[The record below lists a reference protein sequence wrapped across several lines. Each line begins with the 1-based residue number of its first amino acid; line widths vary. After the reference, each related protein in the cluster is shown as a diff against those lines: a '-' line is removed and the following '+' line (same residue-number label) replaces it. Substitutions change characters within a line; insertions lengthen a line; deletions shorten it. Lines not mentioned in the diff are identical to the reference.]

1 MNSIVKA
8 QAADFKLLAGLGKKT
23 FVESHGHSAAP
34 EDINQ
39 YVDEKYSDAVCR
51 EELSD
56 LQNIY
61 HFIYHNNHPAGYSKI
76 ILNAAHPNIPITNVT
91 KLERL
96 YLEKEFYRLKLGR
109 ELIQFNIEL
118 SQKNNQK
125 GMWLFVWK
133 ENERALHFYLKT
145 GFKIIGS
152 YDFRLTDTHS
162 NPNHQMFLEY

>member
-1 MNSIVKA
+1 MYSIVKA
-8 QAADFKLLAGLGKKT
+8 QPADFTLLADLGKKT
-23 FVESHGHSAAP
+23 FIESHGSSAAP

-39 YVDEKYSDAVCR
+39 YVHEKYSSAVCR
-51 EELSD
+51 QELNEA
-56 LQNIY
+56 QNIY
-61 HFIYHNNHPAGYSKI
+61 HFIYHNNQPAGYSKI
-76 ILNAAHPNIPITNVT
+76 ILNAAHPNIQAKNVA

-96 YLEKEFYRLKLGR
+96 YLDSGFYRLKLGY
-109 ELIQFNIEL
+109 ELMQFNIEL

-125 GMWLFVWK
+125 GIWLFVWT
-133 ENERALHFYLKT
+133 ENDRAIHFYLKT